1 MANHRSK
8 QTLIVSCPDASI
20 SLRIIDSGK
29 VGLSL
34 TIEALEKLRTKANKK
49 DKLCKY
55 NLSNSSDWTTTTT
68 TEFFG
73 LINIGSNSILK
84 PFGNASI
91 DSCGY
96 SPSLLQYALR
106 IKHYCLYL
114 F

>member
-8 QTLIVSCPDASI
+8 QTLILRCPDANI
-20 SLRIIDSGK
+20 TLKIIDSGE

-34 TIEALEKLRTKANKK
+34 TIKALEKLRTKASKK

-55 NLSNSSDWTTTTT
+55 NLSNSSDSTTTTV
-68 TEFFG
+68 FFG

-84 PFGNASI
+84 RFGNASI

-106 IKHYCLYL
+106 IKYYCLYL